1 MAINRYDTPAQAEFI
16 NTYVPI
22 PFEQLYTLGRDAKAE
37 VDKAI
42 AEQSAALSKWSE
54 FRSPS
59 AVDTAAW
66 NDLTLGA
73 VKPVI
78 DKLASN
84 PDLIKTVEGRS
95 MLRSAI
101 NNVDTSKLALLQQS
115 RDNLLQRQ
123 KVDQELMIKGLYN
136 PDWHA
141 VDYGNYN
148 TLGSSIF
155 NDVSPLAYQS
165 IQDLTDPYYKGIQ
178 DSFIGS
184 DGLYDYTGVTRD
196 QIAEIADKNLS
207 GIMVTPVAQ
216 KHMEVYKKQTGATDE
231 EAKNWLRDKVI
242 QDNLRYVRSNREE
255 NQFALLKKKI
265 DAARADRAEP
275 QTPKKT
281 LISKMK
287 ETVMDK
293 PIEIDDNKNIVPYE
307 KSKYRSKAERL
318 KDTINP
324 EKKYWK
330 NYVEKVPT
338 ESKSVSEQRLTSA
351 RNIISSLSSSMGRDN
366 VEYINKAELGDPIA
380 SSVTGDALYNA
391 RQLPGIMLEDYYM
404 NNMMQVDRR
413 DYKWS
418 SEKEK
423 IANDLLNGR
432 IENTVISPNDAFL
445 PLNETPGEESF
456 MQRGEV
462 YVPVRYLYEN
472 FPKFV
477 TNSTTNEEFKYNELW
492 NNKEFKALM
501 KELGGTRVGDDGSLV
516 PRKSIYIDGEKKD
529 VRVETSG
536 GGLFSSG
543 DIAISQS
550 FPDKYVKIR
559 VVRPVADTPAKRDKI
574 NILEAASRKTGTT
587 GTEGVVD
594 RSQFEN
600 FIFD

>member
-42 AEQSAALSKWSE
+42 TEQSAALSKWSE
-54 FRSPS
+54 FKSPS
-59 AVDTAAW
+59 SVDIDSW
-66 NDLTLGA
+66 NKATLGV

-101 NNVDTSKLALLQQS
+101 NNVDTAKLARLQQG

-123 KVDQELMIKGLYN
+123 KVDQELMMKGLYN
-136 PDWHA
+136 LDWHA
-141 VDYGNYN
+141 VDYGNYD
-148 TLGSSIF
+148 TLKSGIF

-184 DGLYDYTGVTRD
+184 DGLYDYTGVTRE

-216 KHMEVYKKQTGATDE
+216 KHMDVYKKQTGATDE
-231 EAKNWLRDKVI
+231 EAKDWLRNKVI

-265 DAARADRAEP
+265 DATRPDRTDP
-275 QTPKKT
+275 QAPKKT

-351 RNIISSLSSSMGRDN
+351 RNIISSLSSAMGRDN
-366 VEYINKAELGDPIA
+366 AEYINKAELGDPIA
-380 SSVTGDALYNA
+380 SSVTGDDLYNA
-391 RQLPGIMLEDYYM
+391 RQLSGIMLEDYYM

-456 MQRGEV
+456 MQRGEI

-477 TNSTTNEEFKYNELW
+477 TNSTTDAEFKYNELW

-543 DIAISQS
+543 DIAVSQS

-587 GTEGVVD
+587 GTAGVVD

-600 FIFD
+600 FILD